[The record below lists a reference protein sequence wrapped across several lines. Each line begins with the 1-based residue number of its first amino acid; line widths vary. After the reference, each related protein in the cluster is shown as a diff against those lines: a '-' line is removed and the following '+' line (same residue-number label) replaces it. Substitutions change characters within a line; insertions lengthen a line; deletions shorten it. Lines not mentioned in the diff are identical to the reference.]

1 MSKSKKVEIKIELDA
16 SKLEEVLT
24 ENQKLAEKLPDDPG
38 PPPEPV
44 VPNADP
50 EEEKVKDSEW
60 KDPLRPFKPYAIGKD
75 MLTIHKFQP
84 ICNRRFIF
92 ALPGLDAFLV
102 KRVERHPYIRPK
114 GPSWQD
120 KKTDRELLEEL
131 NAHKKL
137 VVYLHDVIAPSTR
150 QQIEEILDANQVF
163 ATEAKVKILDPVGTV
178 ISELTYSDVVVERVD
193 YDPLDYADGRSSA
206 EIKLT
211 LSYRKEKLEF

>member
-16 SKLEEVLT
+16 SELQEVLT
-24 ENQKLAEKLPDDPG
+24 ENRKLAEKLPDDPG
-38 PPPEPV
+38 PPPKPV

-50 EEEKVKDSEW
+50 EVEKVKDSEW
-60 KDPLRPFKPYAIGKD
+60 KDPLRPFKPYAIGKE
-75 MLTIHKFQP
+75 MLAIHKFQP

-92 ALPGLDAFLV
+92 ALPGLDVFLV
-102 KRVERHPYIRPK
+102 KRVERPPYIRPK
-114 GPSWQD
+114 EPSWQD
-120 KKTDRELLEEL
+120 KRTDRELLEEM

-137 VVYLHDVIAPSTR
+137 AVYLHDVIAPSTR
-150 QQIEEILDANQVF
+150 QQIQEILDANQAF
-163 ATEAKVKILDPVGTV
+163 PMEAKIKILDPDGTI